1 MSQPAA
7 LKPSYLSVA
16 DSPATARVNLPLVVL
31 IHGLHQRGFI
41 MSVLGKRLKA
51 QGFDTHLHDYHSLS
65 APIEEHS
72 RSLNL
77 WLEANYNPSDML
89 YLVGHS
95 LGGLVIRDFI
105 ERYPHWSIGRCV
117 TLGTP
122 HNGSISAEYVSRL
135 LPVAVGAAY
144 QGALDGDI
152 APLPDRISLGVIAGN
167 KPHGLGQLFLNHYKR
182 KAKLSAEQSAHDG
195 TVFVSET
202 RLVNARDHLVL
213 PVSHTGMLVNKTVAD
228 QTSYFLLHGHF
239 KR

>member
-1 MSQPAA
+1 MT
-7 LKPSYLSVA
+7 PSYLDAPDALPVA
-16 DSPATARVNLPLVVL
+16 RINLPLVVL

-41 MSVLGKRLKA
+41 MSVLGRRLKA
-51 QGFDTHLHDYHSLS
+51 QGFQTHLHDYHSLS
-65 APIEEHS
+65 APIAEHS

-77 WLEANYNPSDML
+77 WLEAHYNPNDML

-122 HNGSISAEYVSRL
+122 HNGSVSADYISKL
-135 LPVAVGAAY
+135 LPAAVGKAY
-144 QGALDGDI
+144 QGALDGTS

-167 KPHGLGQLFLNHYKR
+167 SPHGLGQLFLNHYKR
-182 KAKLSAEQSAHDG
+182 KAKLTAEQSEHDG

-202 RLVNARDHLVL
+202 RLPNARDHLVL
-213 PVSHTGMLVNKTVAD
+213 PVSHTGMLINKTVAD
-228 QTSYFLLHGHF
+228 QTSYFLLHGRF